1 MPFCIY
7 CGHQLADDAKFCS
20 ECGKTTN
27 ISNQN
32 TQRKTVYDGEIHK
45 CPNCGEILNSFASNC
60 ASCGYE
66 LRDAKNSNAI
76 REFALK
82 LEQIE
87 NSRNVSANGFSGL
100 KNKINQLSS
109 VNPMDEQKISLIRSF
124 VIPNT
129 KEDIY
134 EFMILASSN
143 IDLKLYGF
151 AYSSSQFQGMMATS
165 QRAISDAWL
174 AKFEQAYR
182 KAQLLFIESQ
192 ELLSIEELYERKMKE
207 IQKKKRQLPMF
218 FIFGF
223 GGALLLVLL
232 IWILVFLT
240 DAM

>member
-20 ECGKTTN
+20 ECGKPTN

-60 ASCGYE
+60 TSCGYE
-66 LRDAKNSNAI
+66 LRDAKNSNAV

-87 NSRNVSANGFSGL
+87 KSRNINSNGFSGL

-109 VNPMDEQKISLIRSF
+109 VNPIDEQKISLIRSF
-124 VIPNT
+124 AIPNT

-143 IDLKLYGF
+143 IDVKLYGV
-151 AYSSSQFQGMMATS
+151 AYDSSQFQGMMATS
-165 QRAISDAWL
+165 QKAVSDAWL
-174 AKFEQAYR
+174 AKFEQAYQ
-182 KAQLLFIESQ
+182 KAQILLIGSQ
-192 ELLSIEELYERKMKE
+192 ELLVINELYKRKIKDIKRKK
-207 IQKKKRQLPMF
+207 IQFPLMW
-218 FIFGF
+218 IGVIS
-223 GGALLLVLL
+223 LLLFLFLLFTVL
-232 IWILVFLT
+232 I
-240 DAM
+240 D